1 MTPETPRPRRLIFV
15 NRYYRPDQ
23 SATSQ
28 LLTDLAQSLAARGCE
43 VHVVCSRQLY
53 EDPDVRLEPFEVL
66 CLVQVHRVATTRF
79 GRGRLIGRAIDYASF
94 YASSAIA
101 LMRLVR
107 RADVLIPKT
116 DPPLLSILAALIARM
131 KGAALVN
138 WQQDVFPEIASH
150 LGSNPLPGWLDRLL
164 RRARDASLRAA
175 RMNVVVGHRMQE
187 YFAAQKI
194 PAAQLCVI
202 DNWADP
208 EAIVAKPASASALGA
223 RLRLAGRFVV
233 GYSGNLGRAHEYQ
246 TLLSAA
252 EILRGDP
259 SFAFLMIGGGA
270 KMQAL
275 REAVAQRGL
284 EHFLFLGYQA
294 REELSDSLAA
304 ADVHLASLLPELEG
318 LLVPSKLYGVLAA
331 GRPLV
336 FIGDEDGE
344 IARILH
350 QYGCGIVVGVGAG
363 DTLAAALRRLQA
375 NPEECAAMGAR
386 ARSALVEHYSRDA
399 ALARWAAVLDLTPAN
414 RRGDVAPPA
423 PSSR

>member
-1 MTPETPRPRRLIFV
+1 
-15 NRYYRPDQ
+15 
-23 SATSQ
+23 
-28 LLTDLAQSLAARGCE
+28 
-43 VHVVCSRQLY
+43 
-53 EDPDVRLEPFEVL
+53 
-66 CLVQVHRVATTRF
+66 VHRVATTRF

-131 KGAALVN
+131 KRAALVN

-164 RRARDASLRAA
+164 RRWRDASLRAA
-175 RMNVVVGHRMQE
+175 RMNVVVGQRMQE
-187 YFAAQKI
+187 YFAARKI
-194 PAAQLCVI
+194 PADRLCVI

-208 EAIVAKPASASALGA
+208 EAIVPKPASASALGA
-223 RLRLAGRFVV
+223 RLGLAGRFVV
-233 GYSGNLGRAHEYQ
+233 CYSGNLGRAHEYQ
-246 TLLSAA
+246 TLLGAA

-270 KMQAL
+270 QMEPL
-275 REAVAQRGL
+275 REEVAQRGL
-284 EHFLFLGYQA
+284 GNFLFLGYQA

-331 GRPLV
+331 GRPMV
-336 FIGDEDGE
+336 FIGDDDGE
-344 IARILH
+344 IARILR
-350 QYGCGIVVGVGAG
+350 QYGCGIVVGAGAG

-375 NPEECAAMGAR
+375 NPEECAVMGAR
-386 ARSALVEHYSRDA
+386 ARAALVEHYSRDA
-399 ALARWAAVLDLTPAN
+399 ALARWAAVLDLTPAH
-414 RRGDVAPPA
+414 RRGDAIDPKEDLDE
-423 PSSR
+423 